1 MLDDEGQPVLEPLTK
16 HDTIF
21 AGTLVDPFNG
31 KVGSGRPA
39 WEAAAQDLRKAI
51 KKIFVLLS
59 DNDVVR

>member
-31 KVGSGRPA
+31 KVLRTPGMGSRGPGSA
-39 WEAAAQDLRKAI
+39 EG
-51 KKIFVLLS
+51 
-59 DNDVVR
+59 N